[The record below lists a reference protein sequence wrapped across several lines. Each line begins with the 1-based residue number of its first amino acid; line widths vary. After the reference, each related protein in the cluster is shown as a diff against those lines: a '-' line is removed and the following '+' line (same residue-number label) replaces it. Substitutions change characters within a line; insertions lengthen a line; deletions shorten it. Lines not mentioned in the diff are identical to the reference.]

1 MLSISSPDFAIQF
14 EPEGLQELSH
24 RVYYSDTLS
33 GYLEEFQG
41 DLTFYGAD
49 YTYLRRRFFSDGCA
63 VVPIVLQDGCGLR
76 LTANI
81 FMNDATW
88 RPDICKVTCQ
98 LVDDSFLSLIDN
110 NKGIKAFINVPRSK
124 NDVPITAVTQTDL
137 VFSAYDTVN
146 NAPTGANRRGVRVY
160 DALRMLVE
168 FMSDGL
174 IGFESDFFFPDDS
187 QAVNRPRIPT
197 LLTGRAIRTGATDSF
212 PFISFEQLYKDLNRL
227 YNLSFSM
234 ERTSSGVIMRI
245 EPKSYFRD
253 STPVYTIAEV
263 SEIEQSSDSTTFYS
277 KVTFGTAK
285 QDEFV
290 FYPGGAS
297 PPSLPFVGWSQEE
310 YHLGGQ
316 CNSDSVLE
324 IKLETL
330 ITDTNVIMR
339 CLPFGGSNPQS
350 IVTPPDPS
358 YDLDIFIVL
367 FDSTNTTIVSIHP
380 IGPDL
385 RYYNGRLTNVDV
397 SQRWG
402 DGIPLPIF
410 LFLDGITNN
419 DARGE
424 VVTDAPVDVGAGSSV
439 PFALNQWMNDNN
451 WFTVFSAVMEFP
463 SRTPPNGYDPQTNMA
478 DGVLT
483 TGFDSTWYEA
493 PNTGI
498 YTIQT
503 ELIYDGDMRGFIIIQ
518 LRAGVLVQTSVE
530 FFNEPDVVPFVN
542 RMAKGTMTVAAA
554 AGDRFYVVCFLA
566 GATAYP
572 PPAPVFPPV
581 LKRGSYMEV
590 FADGNQITQTYDPR
604 ENYLI
609 NSKFN
614 YPFPSMDWQTFL
626 NSRNGLLTVTHGG
639 GEVRGFL
646 KDANRKLTDGST
658 DWIIRSTFGNS

>member
-1 MLSISSPDFAIQF
+1 MLSISSPVFSIQQ

-24 RVYYSDTLS
+24 RVYYSDTLI

-41 DLTFYGAD
+41 ELTFYGND
-49 YTYLRRRFFSDGCA
+49 YAYLRSRFFVDGCA

-76 LTANI
+76 LTANL
-81 FMNDATW
+81 FMNDAVW

-124 NDVPITAVTQTDL
+124 NDVAITAVTQTDL
-137 VFSAYDTVN
+137 LFKAYDTVN
-146 NAPTGANRRGVRVY
+146 NTDTPANRCGVRVY
-160 DALRMLVE
+160 DALRMLIE

-174 IGFESDFFFPDDS
+174 IGFESDFFFTDDDPS
-187 QAVNRPRIPT
+187 ISRPRIPT
-197 LLTGRAIRTGATDSF
+197 LVTGRSARTAATDSY
-212 PFISFEQLYKDLNRL
+212 PFISFEDLFKDLNRL

-253 STPVYTIAEV
+253 STPVYTIADV
-263 SEIEQSSDSTTFYS
+263 SEIEQSADSTTFYS
-277 KVTFGTAK
+277 KVTFGSAK
-285 QDEFV
+285 VDEYLF
-290 FYPGGAS
+290 FPGGAS
-297 PPSLPFVGWSQEE
+297 PPSLPFVQWSQEE

-316 CNSDSVLE
+316 CNSDAVLE
-324 IKLETL
+324 LQLETL

-339 CLPFGGSNPQS
+339 CLPYGGANPQT
-350 IVTPPDPS
+350 IVTPPDTS
-358 YDLDIFIVL
+358 YDDDIFMVV
-367 FDSTNTTIVSIHP
+367 FDTNNETIISTNP
-380 IGPDL
+380 INSDL
-385 RYYNGRLTNVDV
+385 IYYNGRITNVEV
-397 SQRWG
+397 AQRWG
-402 DGIPLPIF
+402 DGIPYPIF

-424 VVTDAPVDVGAGSSV
+424 VVTDAAVDVGAGSSV

-451 WFTVFSAVMEFP
+451 WFTAFSAVMEFP
-463 SRTPPNGYDPQTNMA
+463 SRVPPFGYDPSLNMA

-493 PNTGI
+493 PNTGV
-498 YTIQT
+498 YTIET
-503 ELIYDGDMRGFIIIQ
+503 FLRYDGDMRGFIIIQ
-518 LRAGVLVQTSVE
+518 LRAGVLIQTSVE
-530 FFNEPDVVPFVN
+530 FFNEPDVIPYVD
-542 RMAKGTMTVAAA
+542 RTATGTMTVAAA

-581 LKRGSYMEV
+581 LKSGSYMEV
-590 FADGNQITQTYDPR
+590 FASGNKITQTYDPQV
-604 ENYLI
+604 NYLI

-614 YPFPSMDWQTFL
+614 YPFPSLDWQTFL
-626 NSRNGLLTVTHGG
+626 NARNGLLTVTHAGG
-639 GEVRGFL
+639 TVRGYL
-646 KDANRKLTDGST
+646 KDAIRKLTDGST

>member
-14 EPEGLQELSH
+14 EPEGLQDLSH
-24 RVYYSDTLS
+24 RVYYSDALS

-41 DLTFYGAD
+41 DLTFYGED
-49 YTYLRRRFFSDGCA
+49 YTYLRRRFFVDGCA
-63 VVPIVLQDGCGLR
+63 VIPIVLQDGCGLSV
-76 LTANI
+76 TANI
-81 FMNDATW
+81 FMNDAVW
-88 RPDICKVTCQ
+88 RPDICKVRCQ

-124 NDVPITAVTQTDL
+124 NDLPITAVNQTDL

-146 NAPTGANRRGVRVY
+146 NAPTAANRRGVRVY

-174 IGFESDFFFPDDS
+174 IGFESDFFDTDDS
-187 QAVNRPRIPT
+187 QAVDRPRIPT

-212 PFISFEQLYKDLNRL
+212 PFISFEELYKDLNRL
-227 YNLSFSM
+227 YNLSFST
-234 ERTSSGVIMRI
+234 ERTSSGVVMRI

-253 STPVYTIAEV
+253 EAPVYTLSDV
-263 SEIEQSSDSTTFYS
+263 SQIEQESDSTTFYS
-277 KVTFGTAK
+277 KVSFGTAK

-297 PPSLPFVGWSQEE
+297 PPSLPFVGWSEEE

-316 CNSDSVLE
+316 CNSNAVLE
-324 IKLETL
+324 LKLETL

-350 IVTPPDPS
+350 IVTPADAS
-358 YDLDIFIVL
+358 YDLDVFIVL

-380 IGPDL
+380 IDPTL

-419 DARGE
+419 DAKG
-424 VVTDAPVDVGAGSSV
+424 VVVANAVIDTNPLP
-439 PFALNQWMNDNN
+439 PFFLTQWFFDNIQ
-451 WFTVFSAVMEFP
+451 FSTYNAIMEFP
-463 SRTPPNGYDPQTNMA
+463 VRTPPIGYDPSSNMA
-478 DGVLT
+478 DGVVT
-483 TGFDSTWYEA
+483 TGFDATYYEA
-493 PNTGI
+493 PNTAI
-498 YTIQT
+498 YTIVSK
-503 ELIYDGDMRGFIIIQ
+503 IISDGDMRSMIIAQ
-518 LRAGVLVQTSVE
+518 VRAGVLVQTSNI
-530 FFNEPDVVPFVN
+530 FFPEEENILYVDRTFN
-542 RMAKGTMTVAAA
+542 LSMTVAAA
-554 AGDRFYVVCFLA
+554 AGDRFFVVCSGA
-566 GATAYP
+566 GSVGYSP
-572 PPAPVFPPV
+572 PLPAIPPII
-581 LKRGSYMEV
+581 KAGSYMEV
-590 FADGNQITQTYDPR
+590 FAEGNQITQTYDPR

-609 NSKFN
+609 NSKFV
-614 YPFPSMDWQTFL
+614 YPVTSQEWQTFL
-626 NSRNGLLTVTHGG
+626 NSRNGLLTVTHSG

-646 KDANRKLTDGST
+646 KDANRKLTDGTT
-658 DWIIRSTFGNS
+658 DWLIRSTFGNS